1 MGLTDKYQ
9 DVVSFAQELGLKDG
23 GWKEEGGK
31 LRGSGTVA
39 YSYDKN
45 RIWDKIK
52 THAGWEGE
60 IGADLRI
67 ANTDIYGVYTV
78 KSGDTLSHVAKEF
91 LGNANAY
98 NDIFNLNKD
107 QLSSPDVIKP
117 GQKLKIPNRKA

>member
-1 MGLTDKYQ
+1 MGLTEKYQ

-31 LRGSGTVA
+31 IKGSGTVA

-52 THAGWEGE
+52 THAGWESE
-60 IGADLRI
+60 VGADIRI

-107 QLSSPDVIKP
+107 QLSSPDLIKP
-117 GQKLKIPNRKA
+117 GQKLKIPNRRI